1 MGRSIPSFRQLTDI
15 ENLNWPE
22 FKKELPSTEDKQAF
36 DLIFENVVLYTTYL
50 SHANNSIPLDSII
63 IGTLFHNYKALSELM
78 KKASG
83 NPTENELDGNITFRD
98 VNRLL
103 YEGICKK
110 WRGLIYSLHRED
122 EKLMLG
128 MLAAACQ
135 NNEKLSVL
143 NPEDSKFNLAILVH
157 LALILHNQ
165 KLIDKLNKEKS
176 RIEKR

>member
-1 MGRSIPSFRQLTDI
+1 M
-15 ENLNWPE
+15 
-22 FKKELPSTEDKQAF
+22 PSTEDKQAF

-128 MLAAACQ
+128 MFTQHVKIMKTCI
-135 NNEKLSVL
+135 
-143 NPEDSKFNLAILVH
+143 NPEDSKFNLGIFIYTWH
-157 LALILHNQ
+157 
-165 KLIDKLNKEKS
+165 
-176 RIEKR
+176 